1 MEEIFMINKLM
12 TQLNNMIKSKKYQQD
27 KVMIMLLA
35 VYWILLILK
44 ENYKLIAVDLSN
56 QKL

>member
-1 MEEIFMINKLM
+1 MINKLM